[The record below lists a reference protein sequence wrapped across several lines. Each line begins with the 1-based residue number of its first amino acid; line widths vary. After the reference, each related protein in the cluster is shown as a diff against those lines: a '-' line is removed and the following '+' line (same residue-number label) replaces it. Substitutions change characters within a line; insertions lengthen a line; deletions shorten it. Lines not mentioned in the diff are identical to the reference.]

1 MTPGRPHRAGQGWKD
16 RPARTGSH
24 LSGYWAGKGR
34 GLRQGAPGWRGGEA
48 KGGQNRVSG
57 GGEGV
62 AGAGPNLRLWSEQ
75 DTGALAKE
83 WVLWVASQGFPTERQ
98 KDAGSR
104 KALGQADQ

>member
-16 RPARTGSH
+16 RPAHTGSH

-104 KALGQADQ
+104 KPLGQADQ

>member
-1 MTPGRPHRAGQGWKD
+1 M
-16 RPARTGSH
+16 AR
-24 LSGYWAGKGR
+24 
-34 GLRQGAPGWRGGEA
+34 
-48 KGGQNRVSG
+48 NRVSG

-83 WVLWVASQGFPTERQ
+83 WVLGGLRRLPTERQ

-104 KALGQADQ
+104 NPLGQADQ